1 MGKFIV
7 TEEERQNI
15 IKSHN
20 LGLLTENLNI
30 SGRQSSINPDGT
42 VTISDRNGRPQKI
55 RMSLT
60 TWGDI
65 NVVNIQPVNGGY
77 NITGKSGMTE
87 FVGNDK
93 ISKVIEFVDTNSPN
107 EIKSGSWSTPDLLL
121 RKV

>member
-1 MGKFIV
+1 MKKLI

-15 IKSHN
+15 IKAHN

-65 NVVNIQPVNGGY
+65 NIANIQPVNGGY
-77 NITGKSGMTE
+77 EITGKKGVTQ
-87 FVGNDK
+87 FVENDK
-93 ISKVIEFVDTNSPN
+93 ITKVIQFVDTNSPN
-107 EIKSGSWSTPDLLL
+107 KIESGSWSTPDLLL
-121 RKV
+121 QKV